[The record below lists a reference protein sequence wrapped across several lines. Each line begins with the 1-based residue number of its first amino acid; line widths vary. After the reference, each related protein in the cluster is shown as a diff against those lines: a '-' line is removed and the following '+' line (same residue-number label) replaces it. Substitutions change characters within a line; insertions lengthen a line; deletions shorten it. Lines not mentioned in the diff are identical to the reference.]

1 MTTETTAEQNKE
13 LVQRGLAQLLETGGT
28 DTLAPLLSDGFLH
41 HRPDS
46 TARTKEEW
54 LAAIRAA
61 LVPLAAMR
69 VEIRHLLAD
78 GPYVMIHTRR
88 SLPDGGPEI
97 AVVDLWR
104 FEDGLVA
111 EAWEIIEPVAE
122 AAAHLRWWEPEPA
135 TRP

>member
-1 MTTETTAEQNKE
+1 MTTENTPEQHKE
-13 LVQRGLAQLLETGGT
+13 LVQRGLAELLESGGT
-28 DTLAPLLSDGFLH
+28 EALAPLLADGFLH
-41 HRPDS
+41 HRPDG
-46 TARTKEEW
+46 RTLAKEEW
-54 LAAIRAA
+54 LAAVRAA
-61 LVPLAAMR
+61 LVPLAGMR
-69 VEIRHLLAD
+69 VEIAHVLAD
-78 GPYVMIHTRR
+78 GAYVMIHTRR

-122 AAAHLRWWEPEPA
+122 AAAHVRWWEPA